1 MTLAYAVSKRIRK
14 ILAEKKMTQYRL
26 EQNAGISHSTMNCF
40 LNARY
45 KACNLTTVVLI
56 IRALGM
62 TIAEFF
68 DDPIFESDD
77 LMVEWTNIII

>member
-1 MTLAYAVSKRIRK
+1 MTLANAVSKRIRK
-14 ILAEKKMTQYRL
+14 ILNDKKMTQYRL
-26 EQNAGISHSTMNCF
+26 EQNAGISHSTMNSF

-56 IRALGM
+56 VRALGM

-68 DDPIFESDD
+68 DDPIFENED
-77 LMVEWTNIII
+77 LIVE

>member
-1 MTLAYAVSKRIRK
+1 MTLANAVSKRIRT
-14 ILAEKKMTQYRL
+14 ILSEKNMTQYRL

-45 KACNLTTVVLI
+45 KSCNLTTVVLI

-68 DDPIFESDD
+68 DDPIFEIEN
-77 LMVEWTNIII
+77 LIVE